1 MTRQRDIDA
10 AQLAREAEPRR
21 RAPALNRYV
30 LGDPNR
36 SRPDQALVVLCL
48 LLLFTLVLVLWAGLF
63 PDPPADA
70 DAAGPD
76 GRIGLPILALA
87 LLIKFSGAA
96 LLVYCVLKRF
106 LLLAAL
112 NIGVVTA
119 CVITTAMGAFD
130 ARPTDLPIEVPV
142 DRFPAETSSE
152 APDQ

>member
-1 MTRQRDIDA
+1 MTR
-10 AQLAREAEPRR
+10 LARDAEPWR
-21 RAPALNRYV
+21 RAQALNRYA

-36 SRPDQALVVLCL
+36 SRQVQALVVLFL
-48 LLLFTLVLVLWAGLF
+48 LPLFTLVLILWAGLF
-63 PDPPADA
+63 FDPPADA

-76 GRIGLPILALA
+76 GRIGLPILAL
-87 LLIKFSGAA
+87 LVKFSAAA
-96 LLVYCVLKRF
+96 LLVYCVLKRL

-119 CVITTAMGAFD
+119 YVITTAMGAFD
-130 ARPTDLPIEVPV
+130 APPTDLPIEMPV